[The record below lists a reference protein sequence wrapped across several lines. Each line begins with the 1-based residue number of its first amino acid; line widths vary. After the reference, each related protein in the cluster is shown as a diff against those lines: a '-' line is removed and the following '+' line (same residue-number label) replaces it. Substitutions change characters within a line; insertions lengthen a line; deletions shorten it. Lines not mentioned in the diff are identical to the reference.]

1 MGKAHALQKRYNR
14 MYQRKMRTPS
24 LPKDVQL
31 ALTQHGYTVKK
42 ATNLKQFYSKLG
54 LSSNPNDT
62 AQIGFN
68 DKLGQLRKELAEQKP
83 KPPKKEDPD
92 AIPFSEIM
100 ESMPHGRNYQ
110 AKLSE
115 NEFKILAHLETRYG
129 DDYELMS
136 YDRRHN
142 PQQWTIAQ
150 LEKKMAI
157 YHRELT
163 ELAEEKKRIEEQLEK
178 QKKLAEEEEEEVD
191 EGNNDDDEDQN

>member
-1 MGKAHALQKRYNR
+1 MGKTHALQKRYNR
-14 MYQRKMRTPS
+14 MYKRKMRAPS
-24 LPKDVQL
+24 LPKDVEL

-42 ATNLKQFYSKLG
+42 ATNLKQFYAKLG

-62 AQIGFN
+62 AQLGFN
-68 DKLGQLRKELAEQKP
+68 DKLGQLRKEMAEQKP

-92 AIPFSEIM
+92 AIPFSDIM

-129 DDYELMS
+129 DDYEMMS

-150 LEKKMAI
+150 LQKKMAI
-157 YHRELT
+157 YHRELG
-163 ELAEEKKRIEEQLEK
+163 ELEEERKKLEEYQKL
-178 QKKLAEEEEEEVD
+178 KKLAEEEEDEHSEEAQ
-191 EGNNDDDEDQN
+191 EGEE

>member
-1 MGKAHALQKRYNR
+1 MGKTHALQKRYNR
-14 MYQRKMRTPS
+14 MYQRKMRAPS
-24 LPKDVQL
+24 LPKDVEL

-42 ATNLKQFYSKLG
+42 ATNIKQFYSKLG

-83 KPPKKEDPD
+83 KPKKKADPD
-92 AIPFSEIM
+92 AIPFSDIM
-100 ESMPHGRNYQ
+100 ESMPHGKNYQ

-136 YDRRHN
+136 FDRRHN
-142 PQQWTIAQ
+142 PMQWTIAQ

-157 YHRELT
+157 YHRELQ
-163 ELAEEKKRIEEQLEK
+163 ELAEEKKKMEEYLEN
-178 QKKLAEEEEEEVD
+178 QKKLAEEEEEAG
-191 EGNNDDDEDQN
+191 EGENGEEEDQN